1 MQDPTKKRALKA
13 FKGNVALK
21 YCQESKKLIIFS
33 LSYIFREVKCKRIF
47 KHNYLTFIAE

>member
-21 YCQESKKLIIFS
+21 QESKKLIIFS

-47 KHNYLTFIAE
+47 KHNYLTYVAE